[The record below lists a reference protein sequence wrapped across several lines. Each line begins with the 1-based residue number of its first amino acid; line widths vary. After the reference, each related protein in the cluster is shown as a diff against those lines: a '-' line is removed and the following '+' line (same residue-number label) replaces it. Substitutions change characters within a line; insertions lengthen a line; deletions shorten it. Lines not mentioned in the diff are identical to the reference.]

1 MNELEVLRAQ
11 IAALEAEKKRLEY
24 AARLVDI
31 GMTHETADKAAQALI
46 DGNAWRLFDC
56 LKQFKTELEEHAK
69 RNNKPG
75 LTIGERVVA
84 GILAR
89 NNSGYNPDIK
99 RKYANR

>member
-1 MNELEVLRAQ
+1 MNDELESLRAQ

-46 DGNAWRLFDC
+46 DGDAWRVLDC
-56 LKQFKTELEEHAK
+56 LKQFKMELERAK